1 MCLEG
6 VWVEYMQL
14 WSQGLVTSEV
24 CEFRVRGSGFRVQ
37 DLGFR
42 VQDLGSVEVQE
53 CPGP

>member
-1 MCLEG
+1 M
-6 VWVEYMQL
+6 
-14 WSQGLVTSEV
+14 TSEV

>member
-1 MCLEG
+1 M
-6 VWVEYMQL
+6 
-14 WSQGLVTSEV
+14 TSEV
-24 CEFRVRGSGFRVQ
+24 CAFRVRGSGFRVQ